1 MASYRNIKKNR
12 PKKDSHFSYTSEGM
26 ISLTS
31 PHPPHD
37 PRLRDHDNSRQDA
50 RSVLSV
56 RPDQEPV
63 LRRPPG
69 HRDMDMGQDVDK
81 SSAASRSSQSS
92 EVNLHPESLNK
103 LHEIIEAQKAFLKY
117 QEIREILSRQETS
130 RAAASIKSRKSKR
143 AVSANDVA
151 SDISKSVSLK
161 LQSDSDKENSKSK
174 SSQNVR

>member
-31 PHPPHD
+31 PHPPHN

-63 LRRPPG
+63 LRRPP
-69 HRDMDMGQDVDK
+69 GQDVDK

-151 SDISKSVSLK
+151 SDISKSVSLN

>member
-26 ISLTS
+26 RSLTS

-69 HRDMDMGQDVDK
+69 HRDMDRGQDADK
-81 SSAASRSSQSS
+81 SSASRSSKSS

-143 AVSANDVA
+143 AVSAIDVA
-151 SDISKSVSLK
+151 SEISKSVSLN

>member
-26 ISLTS
+26 RSLTS

-69 HRDMDMGQDVDK
+69 HRDMDRGQDADK
-81 SSAASRSSQSS
+81 SSASRSS

-143 AVSANDVA
+143 AVSAIDVA
-151 SDISKSVSLK
+151 SDISKSVSLN

>member
-26 ISLTS
+26 RSLTS

-63 LRRPPG
+63 LRQPPG
-69 HRDMDMGQDVDK
+69 HQDMDRGQDVDK
-81 SSAASRSSQSS
+81 SSASRSSKSS

-143 AVSANDVA
+143 AVSAIDVA
-151 SDISKSVSLK
+151 SDISKSVSLN

>member
-12 PKKDSHFSYTSEGM
+12 PRKDSHFSYTSEGM
-26 ISLTS
+26 RSLTS
-31 PHPPHD
+31 PHPPHN

-63 LRRPPG
+63 LRQPPG
-69 HRDMDMGQDVDK
+69 HQDMDSGQDVDK
-81 SSAASRSSQSS
+81 SSASRSSKSS

-143 AVSANDVA
+143 AVSANDLG
-151 SDISKSVSLK
+151 SDISKSVSLN
-161 LQSDSDKENSKSK
+161 LQSDSDKENSKAK

>member
-26 ISLTS
+26 RSLTS

-69 HRDMDMGQDVDK
+69 HQDMDRGQDADK
-81 SSAASRSSQSS
+81 SSASRSSKSS

-143 AVSANDVA
+143 AVSAIDVA
-151 SDISKSVSLK
+151 SDISKSVSLN

>member
-26 ISLTS
+26 RSLTS

-63 LRRPPG
+63 LRQPPG
-69 HRDMDMGQDVDK
+69 HQDMDRGQDADK
-81 SSAASRSSQSS
+81 SSASRSSKSS

-143 AVSANDVA
+143 AVSAIDVA
-151 SDISKSVSLK
+151 SDISKSVSLN